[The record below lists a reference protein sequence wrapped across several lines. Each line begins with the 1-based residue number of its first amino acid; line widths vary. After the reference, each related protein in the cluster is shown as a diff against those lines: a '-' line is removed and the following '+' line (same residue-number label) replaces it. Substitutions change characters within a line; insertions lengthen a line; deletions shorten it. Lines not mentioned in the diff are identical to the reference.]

1 MVTLSEFAQTYTPAS
16 TKNIA
21 DLEEVEVNLVLEDR
35 EGTDKN
41 GNTFKY
47 KVIVVKG
54 EDYRVPSSVIGNL
67 KAILAK
73 KPTLKKF
80 SVAKQGTTKDDT
92 KYTVIPLD

>member
-1 MVTLSEFAQTYTPAS
+1 MATLGDFAKTFESQT

-21 DLEEVEVNLVLEDR
+21 DLKEVSVDLQLEDR
-35 EGTDKN
+35 EGSDSK
-41 GNTFKY
+41 GIAFKY
-47 KVIVVKG
+47 KVIVIDG
-54 EDYRVPSSVIGNL
+54 IEYRVPNSVIGNL
-67 KAILAK
+67 KAILSK